1 MSTYTLNV
9 TREHCPMTFVRTK
22 IQLSKLSEGDILEV
36 LVNKGEPLDNIP
48 SSAIEQGYRVLSVA
62 ESDIKDQYK
71 IVIQK

>member
-22 IQLSKLSEGDILEV
+22 IQLSKLRDGDILEV

-48 SSAIEQGYRVLSVA
+48 SSAIEQGYRILSVS
-62 ESDIKDQYK
+62 ESETKDHYK

>member
-22 IQLSKLSEGDILEV
+22 IQLSKLREGDILEV
-36 LVNKGEPLDNIP
+36 LVSKGEPLDNIP
-48 SSAIEQGYRVLSVA
+48 ASAIEQGYRILSVA
-62 ESDIKDQYK
+62 ESETKDQYK

>member
-1 MSTYTLNV
+1 
-9 TREHCPMTFVRTK
+9 MTFVRTK